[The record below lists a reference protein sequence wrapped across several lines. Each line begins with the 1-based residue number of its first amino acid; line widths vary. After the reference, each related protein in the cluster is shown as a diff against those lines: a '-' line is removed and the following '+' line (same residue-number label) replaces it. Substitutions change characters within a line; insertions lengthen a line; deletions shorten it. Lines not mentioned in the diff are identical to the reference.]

1 MKKFNYEVTVQA
13 ESQQEADKKMKA
25 VITILGKLSAEE
37 LTKVAQVVSNPVQLA
52 IIKSKLL

>member
-1 MKKFNYEVTVQA
+1 MKKFNYEVTVLA

-52 IIKSKLL
+52 IIKSKLM